1 MSLIEFSVQMNASDN
16 DLRVW
21 TRKYHLFLNRIFYLN
36 DDLNDY
42 FNNLEFFS
50 IIFRISG
57 EAKDRDFNGGS
68 GPEFLK
74 KVRGEQIYTIDL
86 TVPVSAWKDKN
97 EQQLRQYLA
106 DGVCQCFELL
116 KEKARKAK
124 EIIDEEKL
132 DNDFQAGMQRFMT
145 EPLPELK
152 K

>member
-1 MSLIEFSVQMNASDN
+1 MSLIEFSVQMNANNN

-21 TRKYHLFLNRIFYLN
+21 TRKHHVLLNKIFLKNDSLN
-36 DDLNDY
+36 GY
-42 FNNLEFFS
+42 FKNLEFFS

-57 EAKDRDFNGGS
+57 EAEGRDFNGGS

-74 KVRGEQIYTIDL
+74 KVRGKQIYTIDL
-86 TVPVSAWKDKN
+86 TVPVFAWKDKN

-132 DNDFQAGMQRFMT
+132 DNDFQAGIQRFLT
-145 EPLPELK
+145 EALPELQK
-152 K
+152 